1 MVKSRFLQ
9 ITSILMIVFSA
20 IMIFFS
26 LVFFIIAMVSSLA
39 TSHATYYFSSYS
51 YHSSSSMSIMFNLAA
66 AISGSVI
73 NIIAA
78 IVGICGGAYG
88 LKNWKVQE
96 KAGKNMI
103 FAISSI
109 IITVIGFVLLAV
121 GVLPLIPFLFVWFIF
136 QMVAPVLHL
145 IGAYTMKQGKPISTS
160 TNYGY
165 TQYNNYNGYYNPN
178 EGYNNNGYYPPN
190 GYENNGYNGGYNPN
204 PNYGNGENQN
214 YNYSNANYTQ
224 SNSEPNEGYPNNNST
239 DNQ

>member
-26 LVFFIIAMVSSLA
+26 LVFFIIALVSSLA
-39 TSHATYYFSSYS
+39 ASHATYYFSSYS
-51 YHSSSSMSIMFNLAA
+51 YHSSSSMSVMFNMPA

-88 LKNWKVQE
+88 LKNWSVQE
-96 KAGKNMI
+96 NAGKNMI

-109 IITVIGFVLLAV
+109 IITIIGFVLLAI
-121 GVLPLIPFLFVWFIF
+121 GVLPLIPFLFVWFVF
-136 QMVAPVLHL
+136 QMVAPVLHI
-145 IGAYTMKQGKPISTS
+145 IGAYTLKHGKPISTS

-165 TQYNNYNGYYNPN
+165 HPYNNYNCYYNPN
-178 EGYNNNGYYPPN
+178 EGYNNNGGYYPPN

-204 PNYGNGENQN
+204 YNNNQNYNQNPNYGNSESQN
-214 YNYSNANYTQ
+214 CNYSNSSDDQ
-224 SNSEPNEGYPNNNST
+224 
-239 DNQ
+239 